1 MKEILFIGNPNV
13 GKTTLF
19 NTLTSSNAKTGNF
32 HGVTVDEKIKTVK
45 FYGTEFKCVDL
56 PGIYSMTPNSYEEE
70 VSINYIL
77 NHQDANIVI
86 VAQSN
91 ALQKNLLL
99 LYELCELERNII
111 LFVNKMPKGGI
122 IDVKKLEENLKIK
135 VIFANA
141 KNKNETEKL
150 KEYIFQNNFYNNKI
164 NIKLNSNLLNLKNK
178 IPNNNLS
185 KNMLEFFVYKAYS
198 GSKYY
203 QNKLNIKENNCCFS
217 LENDNYLQ
225 NNLIEKYNYINN
237 ILQNSNYIQKRIVG
251 QSKIDKIFLNKFL
264 CLPIFLLIMAGVFY
278 LTFFSL
284 GAFLSNSLRYLL
296 VEKLGGICVQSL
308 KSYCTSI
315 WVIDLVDVGIFGGV
329 GTIVS
334 FLPQVVLLFLALDI
348 LEQSG
353 YISRLAFMLD
363 DTLKKVGLSGKSVY
377 TLLMGFGCSTSACM
391 TARTMSDKNAKI
403 KTAMLAPFMS
413 CSAKLPVYAV
423 IGGAFFGA
431 NNVWIIVCLY
441 ILGIVMAL
449 LLSLF
454 FENTTLKS
462 ENQTF
467 IMEFPD
473 YQRIGVKQ
481 ILKTIWDTTKSFLIR
496 IGSLL
501 LVLSIIVWVLENF
514 SFDFSYVKLS
524 NKASMIETLGKI
536 LSPIFIPL
544 GFSSWGITSALLA
557 GVIAKEI
564 IISSIAIFNNVSSN
578 NANFMQSISNSLKME
593 TSIVYFTPASALSF
607 MVFCLLY
614 TPCVSTMA
622 VLGKEIG
629 KKWTFI
635 CVLMQFVI
643 AYLTAMV
650 TFALFNLIAYLGIG
664 NSLLLLLLVAC
675 VVGIFKRIFS
685 KKKQKNIHINC
696 SGCNRCK

>member
-1 MKEILFIGNPNV
+1 MKEILFVGNPNV

-19 NTLTSSNAKTGNF
+19 NTLTFSNAKTGNF
-32 HGVTVDEKIKTVK
+32 HGVTVNEKVK
-45 FYGTEFKCVDL
+45 MVNFYGEEFRYVDL

-77 NHQDANIVI
+77 SHPDANIV
-86 VAQSN
+86 VVTQSN

-99 LYELCELERNII
+99 LKELCELERNII
-111 LFVNKMPKGGI
+111 LFVNKMPNGGI
-122 IDVKKLEENLKIK
+122 FDIKKLEENLKIK

-150 KEYIFQNNFYNNKI
+150 KESIFKNEFCSNKI
-164 NIKLNSNLLNLKNK
+164 NIKFDSNLLNFKNK
-178 IPNNNLS
+178 ITKNNLP
-185 KNMLEFFVYKAYS
+185 KNILNFFIYKAYS

-203 QNKLNIKENNCCFS
+203 QKKLNIKEEDFYFND
-217 LENDNYLQ
+217 ENDNYLQ
-225 NNLIEKYNYINN
+225 NNLIEKYDYIKT
-237 ILQNSNYIQKRIVG
+237 ILQKSKYVQKRVVG
-251 QSKIDKIFLNKFL
+251 SSKLDKIFLNKYL
-264 CLPIFLLIMAGVFY
+264 CLPIFLLIMTGVFY

-284 GAFLSNSLRYLL
+284 GAFLSDCLRYLF

-308 KSYCTSI
+308 KNCCQHI
-315 WVIDLVDVGIFGGV
+315 WLIDLVDIGIFGGV
-329 GTIVS
+329 GTIIS

-377 TLLMGFGCSTSACM
+377 TLIMGFGCSTSACM

-441 ILGIVMAL
+441 VLGIIMAL
-449 LLSLF
+449 LLSSI

-462 ENQTF
+462 GNQTF

-473 YQRIGVKQ
+473 YQRVGIKQ
-481 ILKTIWDTTKSFLIR
+481 ILKTIWDTAKSFLIR

-524 NKASMIETLGKI
+524 NKASMIETLGKL
-536 LSPIFIPL
+536 LSPIFVPL
-544 GFSSWGITSALLA
+544 GFSSWGVTSALLA
-557 GVIAKEI
+557 GIVAKEI

-578 NANFMQSISNSLKME
+578 NSNFMQSVSNSIKLN
-593 TSIVYFTPASALSF
+593 TNVVYFTPASALSF

-629 KKWTFI
+629 KKWTVV

-643 AYLTAMV
+643 AYITAMI
-650 TFALFNLIAYLGIG
+650 TFGLFNLIAYLGIV
-664 NSLLLLLLVAC
+664 NSLLLLLLIIC
-675 VVGIFKRIFS
+675 IIGIIRRLFV
-685 KKKQKNIHINC
+685 KKKSKNTNIKCN
-696 SGCNRCK
+696 GCNRCK

>member
-32 HGVTVDEKIKTVK
+32 HGVTVDEKIKMIN

-77 NHQDANIVI
+77 NHQDASIVV

-203 QNKLNIKENNCCFS
+203 QIKLNIKENNCCFS

-264 CLPIFLLIMAGVFY
+264 CLPIFLLIMTGVFY

-308 KSYCTSI
+308 KNCCTSI

-329 GTIVS
+329 GTIIS

-449 LLSLF
+449 FLSLF

-524 NKASMIETLGKI
+524 NKASMIEALGKI

-544 GFSSWGITSALLA
+544 GFSSWGVTSALLA

-578 NANFMQSISNSLKME
+578 NANFMQSVSNSLKIE

-650 TFALFNLIAYLGIG
+650 TFALFNLIAYLSIV